1 MGSSVPDRYFVTSPR
16 LPEDQAKNGKHRQ
29 SRLLTCF
36 LVLIVVACLVFLLTR
51 PGSCPARPQDW
62 PWHQVAVVME
72 PEDVPQQQVTTRKP
86 TVNHVADSEDG
97 PMKRASGRGFLIQTS
112 GCKIPDLDPLDP
124 AVRKFVRFYELESNK
139 QSEGEED
146 DQSIRPDCSGKFGPA
161 LVESNLTSLYVVPS
175 ALSHYNATKISD
187 VYCCFRPF
195 HRVTMHPSNYT
206 SKCDDVSK
214 YDEECIPFEK
224 DGTIDVLDEEFV
236 RVECRKESVYDDS
249 VPMFYKDFHY
259 FAPVVVALERAEE
272 QRKEYNLKDVKQS
285 SEREKWNVLILGMD
299 AVSRL
304 NFHRQMP
311 KTKEV
316 LENLGA
322 NEILGYTK
330 IGDNTFPNIV
340 GVMTGMP
347 EEELKATCWP
357 ESSVKLDDCPW
368 IWYNYT
374 AAGYL
379 TAFGEDATW
388 MATFDY
394 AKTGFLKPPMHFYLR
409 PLAKKAEDE
418 NGHLK
423 RWNAKVCV
431 GPRLSVATVFGYAE
445 KVVQTLVL
453 DQDKPPFFGHFW
465 ATSLS
470 HDYLNS
476 LGYMDDPFSELIG
489 RIEETGVLEK
499 TVLLVISDHGLRWGG
514 IRSTYQGR
522 LEERLPL
529 AYIRLPQAMRDKYPS
544 ASANLR
550 RNAKKRLT
558 TPYDIHATLLDILHA
573 DTAMTQEAVS
583 RRSKELPSSPPKGN
597 ATSELPR
604 SVSLFLPIPEW
615 RTCKIA
621 WIDPHWCC
629 CHSAE
634 KDMDQEDPVVK
645 EAASILIERVNELVD
660 VYPQCAKRNLT
671 LIKSAIMSSPPDEL
685 LPEEGKQ
692 VLQDLALIVESDP
705 GSALFEATVRLIPTK
720 EEDEGNTTYDMKV
733 IGTISRINRY
743 GNQSACVDEFH
754 AKLYCYCGS

>member
-1 MGSSVPDRYFVTSPR
+1 MGSSVPDGYLVTTR

-36 LVLIVVACLVFLLTR
+36 LVLVVVACLVFLVTR
-51 PGSCPARPQDW
+51 TGSFPSQQQDRR
-62 PWHQVAVVME
+62 WHQVALVME
-72 PEDVPQQQVTTRKP
+72 PEDLPRQQVTTQQP
-86 TVNHVADSEDG
+86 TENPIADAEDE
-97 PMKRASGRGFLIQTS
+97 PTKRGSDRGFLIQTS
-112 GCKIPDLDPLDP
+112 GCKIPDLDPFDP
-124 AVRKFVRFYELESNK
+124 AVRKFVRFYALESNK
-139 QSEGEED
+139 QSKGVED
-146 DQSIRPDCSGKFGPA
+146 NESIRPDCSGKFGPA
-161 LVESNLTSLYVVPS
+161 LVESNLTSLYLVPS
-175 ALSHYNATKISD
+175 ALSHYNARD

-195 HRVTMHPSNYT
+195 RRVTMHPSNYT
-206 SKCDDVSK
+206 SKCDHISK
-214 YDEECIPFEK
+214 YDEECIPLK
-224 DGTIDVLDEEFV
+224 GDGTADVRDEEFV
-236 RVECRKESVYDDS
+236 RVECRNESVYNDS

-259 FAPVVVALERAEE
+259 FAPVVVAQKRAEE
-272 QRKEYNLKDVKQS
+272 QRKEYNLTDVELS
-285 SEREKWNVLILGMD
+285 SEREKWNVLILGLD

-311 KTKEV
+311 KTNEV

-322 NEILGYTK
+322 IELMGYTK

-357 ESSVKLDDCPW
+357 KSSVKLDDCPW

-379 TAFGEDATW
+379 TAYAEDAAS

-394 AKTGFLKPPMHFYLR
+394 AKAGFLKPPVHFYLR

-418 NGHLK
+418 NGHMK
-423 RWNAKVCV
+423 RMNAKVCV
-431 GPRLSVATVFGYAE
+431 GPRLTVATIFGYAE
-445 KVVQTLVL
+445 KVVKALVL
-453 DQDKPPFFGHFW
+453 DQNKPPFFGFFW
-465 ATSLS
+465 TNSLS
-470 HDYLNS
+470 HDFLNS
-476 LGYMDDPFSELIG
+476 PGYMDDPLSELIG
-489 RIEETGVLEK
+489 RIEKTGVLEK

-522 LEERLPL
+522 IEERLPL
-529 AYIRLPQAMRDKYPS
+529 AYITLPQAMRDKYPS
-544 ASANLR
+544 AAANLR
-550 RNAKKRLT
+550 RNARKRLT
-558 TPYDIHATLLDILHA
+558 TPYDIHATLLDILRA
-573 DTAMTQEAVS
+573 DTAMNQEAVS

-621 WIDPHWCC
+621 WIDPNWCC

-634 KDMDQEDPVVK
+634 EDMDREDPVVK
-645 EAASILIERVNELVD
+645 EAASILIERVNELLD

-685 LPEEGKQ
+685 LPEKGKQ

-705 GSALFEATVRLIPTK
+705 GSALFEATVRLIPSK
-720 EEDEGNTTYDMKV
+720 EKDKGNTTFDMKV